1 MRNIFTIFTIV
12 FCTTALAE
20 LTGTG
25 PRLQP
30 EDRIDQEQIIHET
43 LSLTEIRNAGL
54 KIFATVITP
63 KNS

>member
-1 MRNIFTIFTIV
+1 MRNIITIFTIV
-12 FCTTALAE
+12 FCATALAE

-43 LSLTEIRNAGL
+43 LSLTEDR
-54 KIFATVITP
+54 KSVV
-63 KNS
+63 